1 MFAVTKNSWVEILTP
16 KAMVVRS
23 GDLLEMMDHEGGAL
37 INGIS
42 TLIKEA

>member
-1 MFAVTKNSWVEILTP
+1 MFVVIKKSWVEILTP
-16 KAMVVRS
+16 KAMVLGS
-23 GDLLEMMDHEGGAL
+23 GGLLEMMDHEGGAL